1 MITTSII
8 SIYCILQK
16 TLINSGRSSNK
27 KKRYW
32 KHLFYMDKS
41 KSGRSLPGVEHK
53 PKNFKRPIQEQENDI
68 VIWVES
74 RWYDTS
80 MKSKFNKFS
89 KFFFFFSRIL
99 FYFNYRNFFILYIIW
114 VIRELRKSNL
124 FWKIE
129 KEILDYS
136 S

>member
-1 MITTSII
+1 
-8 SIYCILQK
+8 
-16 TLINSGRSSNK
+16 
-27 KKRYW
+27 
-32 KHLFYMDKS
+32 MDKS

-89 KFFFFFSRIL
+89 KFFFFLVEFYSIL
-99 FYFNYRNFFILYIIW
+99 IIEIFLYYILYG
-114 VIRELRKSNL
+114 
-124 FWKIE
+124 
-129 KEILDYS
+129 
-136 S
+136 